1 MSDLPIVKFKSELLA
16 AALAG
21 DVAAVRAVLARP
33 EHRTY
38 HIDMEEAGMSVLL
51 DGCVLSDPCLEPPA
65 TPVRVMLEAGA
76 DPNLYASTR
85 GWGGKSVFQVACE
98 FAPAAAHAMLDC
110 RGDPTFAG
118 RHAVDPSLRGQFS
131 RIDSAPGE
139 DTMRSAATG
148 GDVRLVR
155 RLVEECGIRMP
166 PSTLASM
173 HCDNDDVAGYLAG
186 LICDSW
192 ESKDAGQTVVK
203 AVKCFTQRVFSN
215 PFKR

>member
-76 DPNLYASTR
+76 DPNLYAPAR
-85 GWGGKSVFQVACE
+85 VGGGKSVFQVACE

-110 RGDPTFAG
+110 RGDPTFVG

-148 GDVRLVR
+148 GDAARPAGTMDRAHARSVPHVGARICAAR
-155 RLVEECGIRMP
+155 NP
-166 PSTLASM
+166 PKKWTRS
-173 HCDNDDVAGYLAG
+173 
-186 LICDSW
+186 
-192 ESKDAGQTVVK
+192 
-203 AVKCFTQRVFSN
+203 
-215 PFKR
+215 